1 MSKKVRTPRMRRGRP
16 LPPRQGTSS
25 AVPPSIWKDEH
36 QAAEAAGQLRLL
48 DPAPQVRPGLGRPQ
62 PGRRKEI
69 P

>member
-16 LPPRQGTSS
+16 LPPRQGRSS
-25 AVPPSIWKDEH
+25 AVPPSMWKDEH

-48 DPAPQVRPGLGRPQ
+48 DPAPPVPAVVGAPPARP
-62 PGRRKEI
+62 RKEV